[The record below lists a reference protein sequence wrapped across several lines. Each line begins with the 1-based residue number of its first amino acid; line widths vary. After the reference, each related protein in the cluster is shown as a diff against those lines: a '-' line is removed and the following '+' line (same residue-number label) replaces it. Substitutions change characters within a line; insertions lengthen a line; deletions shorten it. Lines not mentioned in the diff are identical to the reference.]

1 MKKEKIQNIPAVSAQ
16 QERVVVKVGT
26 QWCGPC
32 KTLNPKLEELE
43 KQFTDIQFLDVNVSE
58 VDDQIYFSET
68 YDTRVV
74 PFTMFFSNGI
84 QVFSFQGDKSIN
96 EIQGYIEKWMV

>member
-1 MKKEKIQNIPAVSAQ
+1 MKKEKIQNIANVFAQ
-16 QERVVVKVGT
+16 EERVVVKVGT

-84 QVFSFQGDKSIN
+84 RVFSFQGDKSIN

>member
-1 MKKEKIQNIPAVSAQ
+1 MKKEKIQNIANVFAQ
-16 QERVVVKVGT
+16 EERVVVKVGT

>member
-1 MKKEKIQNIPAVSAQ
+1 MKKEKIQNIANVFAQ
-16 QERVVVKVGT
+16 EERVVVKVGT

-84 QVFSFQGDKSIN
+84 RVFSFQGDKSIN
-96 EIQGYIEKWMV
+96 EIQGDIEKWMV

>member
-1 MKKEKIQNIPAVSAQ
+1 MKKEKIQNIANVFAQ
-16 QERVVVKVGT
+16 EERVVVKVGT
-26 QWCGPC
+26 QWCDPC

-84 QVFSFQGDKSIN
+84 RVFSFQGDKSIN
-96 EIQGYIEKWMV
+96 EIQGDIEKWMV

>member
-1 MKKEKIQNIPAVSAQ
+1 MKKEKIQNIPAVTAQ
-16 QERVVVKVGT
+16 QERVVVKIGT
-26 QWCGPC
+26 QWCSPC
-32 KTLNPKLEELE
+32 KILTTKLEELE
-43 KQFTDIQFLDVNVSE
+43 KQFPQIHFLDVTLSE

>member
-16 QERVVVKVGT
+16 QERVVVKIGT

-43 KQFTDIQFLDVNVSE
+43 KQFTDIQFLDVTLSE
-58 VDDQIYFSET
+58 VDDQIYFTKT
-68 YDTRVV
+68 YDIREV

-84 QVFSFQGDKSIN
+84 RVFSFKGDKSIN
-96 EIQGYIEKWMV
+96 EIQSEIEKWMV

>member
-1 MKKEKIQNIPAVSAQ
+1 MKKEKIQNIANVFAQ
-16 QERVVVKVGT
+16 EERVVVKVGT

-43 KQFTDIQFLDVNVSE
+43 KQFPQIHFLDVNVSE
-58 VDDQIYFSET
+58 VDDQIYFTET
-68 YDTRVV
+68 YGIKVV

-84 QVFSFQGDKSIN
+84 RVFSFKGDKSIN
-96 EIQGYIEKWMV
+96 EIQSEIEKWMV